1 MPLLVP
7 RGSRRACAL
16 LALPLTAVAAAGAL
30 SACAAPA
37 GAAGGPVEVRLMV
50 KLTKPSDDKAGI
62 AAEVSRVAGVPAGY
76 GSLVSASWHA
86 LVLRCSDASACDAA
100 IDRLRQARSSFEA
113 IELEG
118 RKRGAVM

>member
-1 MPLLVP
+1 MPLLAS
-7 RGSRRACAL
+7 RGTRRARAL
-16 LALPLTAVAAAGAL
+16 LALPLAAAAAAGAL

-37 GAAGGPVEVRLMV
+37 GGPVDVRLMV

-100 IDRLRQARSSFEA
+100 IDRLRQAPSSFEA
-113 IELEG
+113 IELDG

>member
-1 MPLLVP
+1 MRP
-7 RGSRRACAL
+7 AL
-16 LALPLTAVAAAGAL
+16 AMLALPLAAAAAL

-50 KLTKPSDDKAGI
+50 KLTRPSADKAAI

-76 GSLVSASWHA
+76 ASMVSESWHA
-86 LVLRCSDASACDAA
+86 LRLRCSDASACDAA
-100 IDRLRQARSSFEA
+100 IDRLRQARESFEA
-113 IELEG
+113 IELDG